1 MSTDQQA
8 APNSGSPTNQIVELD
23 QLRAEHARLQDLLK
37 FNQDE
42 YEREIE
48 LFQAKRDLQAQLYK
62 TEIERQENT
71 IQVEFHKRLQA
82 EVQSQKLEFEY
93 EKRLRSLTDFEH
105 TSKHEN
111 IRMRLEIENKRQ
123 ALLEKRNELLAL
135 LESFNFEAI
144 GNAINNF
151 DKDEEDE
158 EDEEDKEEEDVG
170 GVVWDGDENI
180 WGEFEGEAEYNS
192 IHEGECTDACRFGHE
207 NE

>member
-111 IRMRLEIENKRQ
+111 IRTRLEIENKRQ

-151 DKDEEDE
+151 GEDE
-158 EDEEDKEEEDVG
+158 EDEEDVH

-180 WGEFEGEAEYNS
+180 LGEFEGEAEYNS

>member
-151 DKDEEDE
+151 GEDE
-158 EDEEDKEEEDVG
+158 EDEEDVH

-180 WGEFEGEAEYNS
+180 LGEFEGEAEYNS